1 METRPRRVDTGAIV
15 FGLILLVIGVYYLLE
30 QTFGLALPALDW
42 DKLWPLIL
50 VVIGA
55 AIVYNAWRKRTA

>member
-1 METRPRRVDTGAIV
+1 MQQSTGRRDTGAIV
-15 FGLILLVIGVYYLLE
+15 FGLILLVIGVYYLLD

-55 AIVYNAWRKRTA
+55 AVVYNAWRKRVV

>member
-1 METRPRRVDTGAIV
+1 MEQSTGRRDTGAIV
-15 FGLILLVIGVYYLLE
+15 FGLILLVIGVYYLLD

-55 AIVYNAWRKRTA
+55 AVVYNAWRKRVV

>member
-1 METRPRRVDTGAIV
+1 MEQSTGRRDIGAIV
-15 FGLILLVIGVYYLLE
+15 FGLILLVIGVYYLLD

-55 AIVYNAWRKRTA
+55 AVVYNAWRKRVV